1 MMAMVRSGGMGKG
14 RVWFLC
20 GNLHDDDVE
29 STLANLWSRTYIYMR
44 KDASMQSSLSLHR
57 TFSPNLTQ

>member
-20 GNLHDDDVE
+20 GNLHDEDDVE
-29 STLANLWSRTYIYMR
+29 STLLQIFGLGHIYIGEKMPVCNP
-44 KDASMQSSLSLHR
+44 A
-57 TFSPNLTQ
+57 